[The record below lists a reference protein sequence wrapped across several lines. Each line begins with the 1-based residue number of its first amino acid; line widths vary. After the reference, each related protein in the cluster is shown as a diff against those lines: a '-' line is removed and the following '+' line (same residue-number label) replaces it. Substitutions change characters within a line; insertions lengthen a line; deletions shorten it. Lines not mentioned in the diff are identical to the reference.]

1 MRSLLKK
8 VQKRVTTDEQTRE
21 WEKKVEGEK
30 PEEDEEFI
38 KNKALPRS
46 RRRRAVSDKVLVLTL
61 PNLRDATPATRG
73 RLLIRK
79 LRLCSYVFEFND
91 TPDTPLEA
99 KRKEVK
105 RAALLELVNYLTVFK
120 PAFTDEE
127 LNEVFEMLAC
137 NLFRP
142 LPPSTLDLMGMYNPE
157 EDEPQS
163 EPTWPHLQVV
173 YEFLLRLASSKETD
187 SKLLDKYLSREFVLN
202 LLQLFD
208 SEDPRE
214 RDYLKTIL
222 HRIYGNFMGLRPFI
236 RRAINNVF
244 YEYIYKTDG
253 HNGIA
258 ELLEI
263 LGSIING
270 FALPLKEQ
278 HKVFLSR
285 VLLPLHKVTYIG
297 VFHPQLSYCVTQFL
311 EKDATL
317 APKIVTALLKYW
329 PVTCS
334 KKELMFLNEM
344 EEILDRV
351 QPHHLGQ
358 TQVPLFR
365 QVAKSINS
373 PHFQVSERAIYVLN
387 NDVILR
393 FITNNRETLVP
404 ILSRALYAN
413 THLHRKPGERDVKIT
428 KKAAPP
434 GPIGKEGIKTTPPS
448 PTGTDDTKSSPAPG
462 TSEMPKSP
470 GKSGGSEMPGS
481 PRRTLGVGGER
492 EISSPTKSTI
502 VLDRK
507 TPAVALPG
515 QKWEELGHWNDSI
528 VELTAD
534 ILKLFTEMDPSLMS
548 RCSKQYDANIVQRAS
563 TVLKRSHS
571 WAVLSDGKASSYASL
586 TISTPSTTP
595 STSITTTP
603 LTTTTSTSTT
613 STTLSSSTTSDKE
626 APKEGTT

>member
-1 MRSLLKK
+1 M
-8 VQKRVTTDEQTRE
+8 
-21 WEKKVEGEK
+21 
-30 PEEDEEFI
+30 F
-38 KNKALPRS
+38 
-46 RRRRAVSDKVLVLTL
+46 
-61 PNLRDATPATRG
+61 
-73 RLLIRK
+73 
-79 LRLCSYVFEFND
+79 FEFND
-91 TPDTPLEA
+91 TPDSPLDA

-142 LPPSTLDLMGMYNPE
+142 LPPSTLDVMGMYNPE

-187 SKLLDKYLSREFVLN
+187 SKLLDKYFSREFVLN

-244 YEYIYKTDG
+244 YEYIYETDR

-278 HKVFLSR
+278 HKVFLAR

-311 EKDATL
+311 EKDPAL
-317 APKIVTALLKYW
+317 APKIVVALLKYW

-334 KKELMFLNEM
+334 KKELMFLNEL

-351 QPHHLGQ
+351 QPQHLGQ
-358 TQVPLFR
+358 TQIGLFR

-404 ILSRALYAN
+404 ILARALYAN
-413 THLHRKPGERDVKIT
+413 THLYRKATEKDL
-428 KKAAPP
+428 KKDE
-434 GPIGKEGIKTTPPS
+434 KN
-448 PTGTDDTKSSPAPG
+448 
-462 TSEMPKSP
+462 
-470 GKSGGSEMPGS
+470 PGS
-481 PRRTLGVGGER
+481 PTSKTLNTNP
-492 EISSPTKSTI
+492 SSPIKSPSKVPVPTGGPSVGSEAALALRGSTRSRSEDGEERKFVI
-502 VLDRK
+502 DRSERK
-507 TPAVALPG
+507 QPGPG
-515 QKWEELGHWNDSI
+515 QRWEELGHWNDSI

-534 ILKLFTEMDPSLMS
+534 ILKLFTEMDPSLMQ
-548 RCSKQYDANIVQRAS
+548 RCNKQYEINSVKKAQSVVSRKQS
-563 TVLKRSHS
+563 WTVLG
-571 WAVLSDGKASSYASL
+571 V
-586 TISTPSTTP
+586 STPSFSSSSSSP
-595 STSITTTP
+595 SS
-603 LTTTTSTSTT
+603 SS
-613 STTLSSSTTSDKE
+613 STLSSSSSSSS
-626 APKEGTT
+626 PSSSSSSLSSS

>member
-1 MRSLLKK
+1 
-8 VQKRVTTDEQTRE
+8 
-21 WEKKVEGEK
+21 
-30 PEEDEEFI
+30 
-38 KNKALPRS
+38 
-46 RRRRAVSDKVLVLTL
+46 
-61 PNLRDATPATRG
+61 
-73 RLLIRK
+73 
-79 LRLCSYVFEFND
+79 
-91 TPDTPLEA
+91 
-99 KRKEVK
+99 
-105 RAALLELVNYLTVFK
+105 
-120 PAFTDEE
+120 
-127 LNEVFEMLAC
+127 
-137 NLFRP
+137 
-142 LPPSTLDLMGMYNPE
+142 
-157 EDEPQS
+157 
-163 EPTWPHLQVV
+163 
-173 YEFLLRLASSKETD
+173 LASSKETD
-187 SKLLDKYLSREFVLN
+187 SKLLDKYFSREFVLN

-244 YEYIYKTDG
+244 YEYIYETDR

-434 GPIGKEGIKTTPPS
+434 GPIGKEGGIKTTPPS
-448 PTGTDDTKSSPAPG
+448 PTGSDDTKSSPAPG
-462 TSEMPKSP
+462 SSEMPKSP
-470 GKSGGSEMPGS
+470 GKSGVSEMPGS

-507 TPAVALPG
+507 TPVVALPG
-515 QKWEELGHWNDSI
+515 QRWEELGHWNDSI

-548 RCSKQYDANIVQRAS
+548 RCSKQYDANLTQRAS
-563 TVLKRSHS
+563 AVVRRSQS
-571 WAVLSDGKASSYASL
+571 WAALSDGKASSYTSL
-586 TISTPSTTP
+586 TISTSSTSP
-595 STSITTTP
+595 STSSITTIP
-603 LTTTTSTSTT
+603 LTSSPTSSPPPQTSSSTTTTSTTP
-613 STTLSSSTTSDKE
+613 LSSTTSDKE
-626 APKEGTT
+626 APKEGT